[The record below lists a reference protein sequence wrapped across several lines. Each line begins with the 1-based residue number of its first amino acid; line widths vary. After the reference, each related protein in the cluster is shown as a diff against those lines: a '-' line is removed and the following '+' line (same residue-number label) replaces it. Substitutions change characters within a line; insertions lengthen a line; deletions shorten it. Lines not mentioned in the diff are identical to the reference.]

1 MDSKRHENKRRKEKE
16 NSSKDSESKG
26 EKRRVLRHEW
36 SQTRSEVSATLDVG
50 FPVDSNQVTLKCT
63 DGECSI
69 TLPDGRHW
77 ECELFA
83 PVVGEYTSLIHKP
96 KKVVVK
102 MVKKDP
108 SINWCQ
114 LEKSDEPLRPDVP
127 TQDDKEENPTTE
139 LTNPKYDYYESGV
152 SLNHLLLNIR
162 VSGTTK
168 GQTESELPQNKTFHV
183 PSAGVIT
190 RQNIALHVKIK
201 LTAQSGKVG
210 SKSKLKPARKVAR
223 VYWGVGL
230 KGPTFGGLSISPEP
244 MAAPSNTWMPVSR
257 SASLATPPPEALTP
271 IPLAAAPERAGCS
284 EPPTLDSSAGD
295 ASSLRSSTLKQEE
308 VKKQTCVVP
317 TQRTPPDG
325 GAERSPV
332 VLEPEVALG
341 YTGLDNLGNTCFM
354 NSVLQCLANT
364 REFRDYFLGGVFQG
378 EINTENPLG
387 MRGELA
393 VAFAVLLRWL
403 WSGAQR
409 SYAPSRLK
417 SLISVKAPQFTGFAQ
432 HDAQEFMAFLL
443 DGLHEDLNR
452 IHNKPYVESV
462 DSANRPDEVVAEE
475 SWSRYKLRNDSI
487 VVDLF
492 QGQYKSTVICP
503 ECQKVSINFDP
514 FLYLSVPLP
523 KKQKIFVVHFYRW
536 DPDQVP
542 IKLRLRLNQDARV
555 EDLKDEIFKKTH
567 VSPRNLR
574 LLEVYNRKI
583 YKVFNRD
590 DDSLMDITPKD
601 LIFAFEILGRDV
613 AREKVVEVAVVQ
625 RLLMPHAAT
634 TCASCGVAK
643 LEALKRCTRCLR
655 VGYCNR
661 TCQTNHWHQHKS
673 VCKFVPELVG
683 LPFVLSLPQSQ
694 ATYANLCRLMEAY
707 SRQDSFFFSFS
718 VSLMFVLRT
727 CLTNFI
733 RVSLELKKVHILSPS
748 PTLTGLNRFALGGTG
763 NRADLSNA
771 SCSYT
776 VSFSFDLKVSSFF
789 CTAVSGFTLRF
800 IFTSSPSLSLVFKK
814 HHRTGTEPKQNTKLP
829 NRSKL
834 FNYRA
839 QTKPEQN
846 RRLVNPNGNN
856 NRSEGG
862 PMFGVT
868 SVVPYAES
876 CPSKVDFVFEERGE
890 SLPLFSRY
898 QILPVECVYNYRLLY
913 TLCSSSPAFIDFLY
927 FISELEK
934 HESNINTPCRH
945 SASSSVLHKL
955 QPTVIALQKKKHRSL
970 NLKKK
975 KPSKLGTPVM
985 SLSFS
990 GNEPLDLSR
999 VYYLAMDWRN
1009 DQRQGSYVLVE
1020 SKEVVGSFSLLK
1032 QPAIHSYETSK
1043 EDGIS
1048 LDQCLRLFTEPE
1060 VLSPQEA
1067 WYCPSCK
1074 EHRQAT
1080 KELSLWRLPPV
1091 LIIQLKRFSF
1101 TRSIFRDK
1109 IDKMVDFPIN
1119 GLDVGPYYCGPAC
1132 ESGGPQPVYD
1142 LFAVI
1147 NHHGGML
1154 GGHYTAFGRCTDATD
1169 TRLSEVGWRLFDDS
1183 RVNAVSDA
1191 RVATSAAYMLF
1202 YRRRNAPFE
1211 LSPCG
1216 APAWRPRATTA
1227 PSQKLL
1233 KDRENLLDQ
1242 EFSAQNDANN
1252 NRCHYG
1258 VATPDDASVD
1268 MDSPD

>member
-1 MDSKRHENKRRKEKE
+1 
-16 NSSKDSESKG
+16 
-26 EKRRVLRHEW
+26 
-36 SQTRSEVSATLDVG
+36 
-50 FPVDSNQVTLKCT
+50 
-63 DGECSI
+63 
-69 TLPDGRHW
+69 
-77 ECELFA
+77 
-83 PVVGEYTSLIHKP
+83 
-96 KKVVVK
+96 
-102 MVKKDP
+102 
-108 SINWCQ
+108 
-114 LEKSDEPLRPDVP
+114 
-127 TQDDKEENPTTE
+127 
-139 LTNPKYDYYESGV
+139 
-152 SLNHLLLNIR
+152 
-162 VSGTTK
+162 
-168 GQTESELPQNKTFHV
+168 
-183 PSAGVIT
+183 
-190 RQNIALHVKIK
+190 
-201 LTAQSGKVG
+201 
-210 SKSKLKPARKVAR
+210 
-223 VYWGVGL
+223 
-230 KGPTFGGLSISPEP
+230 
-244 MAAPSNTWMPVSR
+244 
-257 SASLATPPPEALTP
+257 
-271 IPLAAAPERAGCS
+271 
-284 EPPTLDSSAGD
+284 
-295 ASSLRSSTLKQEE
+295 
-308 VKKQTCVVP
+308 
-317 TQRTPPDG
+317 
-325 GAERSPV
+325 
-332 VLEPEVALG
+332 EVALG

-567 VSPRNLR
+567 VSPKNLR
-574 LLEVYNRKI
+574 VLEVYNRKI

-601 LIFAFEILGRDV
+601 LIFAWEGVEFRGCLQLCKLGFAPFRRLGATSCITASRACRHSVNVFQPPVKSNKCALD
-613 AREKVVEVAVVQ
+613 AAAGTPPGSVE
-625 RLLMPHAAT
+625 P
-634 TCASCGVAK
+634 
-643 LEALKRCTRCLR
+643 LEA
-655 VGYCNR
+655 
-661 TCQTNHWHQHKS
+661 
-673 VCKFVPELVG
+673 ELDEAEG
-683 LPFVLSLPQSQ
+683 LDP
-694 ATYANLCRLMEAY
+694 
-707 SRQDSFFFSFS
+707 
-718 VSLMFVLRT
+718 VS
-727 CLTNFI
+727 N
-733 RVSLELKKVHILSPS
+733 
-748 PTLTGLNRFALGGTG
+748 
-763 NRADLSNA
+763 
-771 SCSYT
+771 
-776 VSFSFDLKVSSFF
+776 
-789 CTAVSGFTLRF
+789 
-800 IFTSSPSLSLVFKK
+800 
-814 HHRTGTEPKQNTKLP
+814 
-829 NRSKL
+829 
-834 FNYRA
+834 
-839 QTKPEQN
+839 
-846 RRLVNPNGNN
+846 
-856 NRSEGG
+856 EGG

-876 CPSKVDFVFEERGE
+876 CPSKVDFVFEDRGE
-890 SLPLFSRY
+890 SRSKTLLCGTWF
-898 QILPVECVYNYRLLY
+898 IIVENHAL
-913 TLCSSSPAFIDFLY
+913 LCSTWLY
-927 FISELEK
+927 WFR
-934 HESNINTPCRH
+934 HTPHH
-945 SASSSVLHKL
+945 SFGSRDLVLMAADGK
-955 QPTVIALQKKKHRSL
+955 T
-970 NLKKK
+970 
-975 KPSKLGTPVM
+975 
-985 SLSFS
+985 SFA
-990 GNEPLDLSR
+990 E
-999 VYYLAMDWRN
+999 
-1009 DQRQGSYVLVE
+1009 
-1020 SKEVVGSFSLLK
+1020 
-1032 QPAIHSYETSK
+1032 

-1048 LDQCLRLFTEPE
+1048 LDQCLTLFTEPE

-1067 WYCPSCK
+1067 WYCPGCK

-1119 GLDVGPYYCGPAC
+1119 GLDVSPYYCGPAC

-1202 YRRRNAPFE
+1202 YRRRNTPFE
-1211 LSPCG
+1211 LLSCG
-1216 APAWRPRATTA
+1216 ASTWRPKAATA

-1242 EFSAQNDANN
+1242 EFSAQND
-1252 NRCHYG
+1252 
-1258 VATPDDASVD
+1258 
-1268 MDSPD
+1268 

>member
-63 DGECSI
+63 DAECSI

-77 ECELFA
+77 DCELFA

-139 LTNPKYDYYESGV
+139 LTNPKYDYYESGANGDTV
-152 SLNHLLLNIR
+152 TVTLFVKSISKETLNVEFHDAGFSVRFRTKNTNSEFLELHKATEETTFVWRVNVKEPIR
-162 VSGTTK
+162 AAECRHRLSPCKLELILKKVVPAKWSCL
-168 GQTESELPQNKTFHV
+168 ELP
-183 PSAGVIT
+183 
-190 RQNIALHVKIK
+190 VKK
-201 LTAQSGKVG
+201 
-210 SKSKLKPARKVAR
+210 
-223 VYWGVGL
+223 
-230 KGPTFGGLSISPEP
+230 EP

-257 SASLATPPPEALTP
+257 SASLAAPPPEASTP

-295 ASSLRSSTLKQEE
+295 ASSLHAPTLKQEE
-308 VKKQTCVVP
+308 AKKKTYVVP

-325 GAERSPV
+325 GAERSPA

-542 IKLRLRLNQDARV
+542 IKLCLRLNQDARV

-567 VSPRNLR
+567 VLPKNLR
-574 LLEVYNRKI
+574 VLEVYNRKI

-601 LIFAFEILGRDV
+601 LIFAFEILDRDK
-613 AREKVVEVAVVQ
+613 AREKVIEVAVVQ

-673 VCKFVPELVG
+673 VCKFVPELIG

-707 SRQDSFFFSFS
+707 SRHS
-718 VSLMFVLRT
+718 VNVFQPPVKSNKCALDAAAGTPPGSVEP
-727 CLTNFI
+727 
-733 RVSLELKKVHILSPS
+733 LEAELDEAE
-748 PTLTGLNRFALGGTG
+748 GLDPG
-763 NRADLSNA
+763 SN
-771 SCSYT
+771 
-776 VSFSFDLKVSSFF
+776 
-789 CTAVSGFTLRF
+789 
-800 IFTSSPSLSLVFKK
+800 
-814 HHRTGTEPKQNTKLP
+814 
-829 NRSKL
+829 
-834 FNYRA
+834 
-839 QTKPEQN
+839 
-846 RRLVNPNGNN
+846 
-856 NRSEGG
+856 EGG

-876 CPSKVDFVFEERGE
+876 CPSKVDFVFEDR
-890 SLPLFSRY
+890 
-898 QILPVECVYNYRLLY
+898 
-913 TLCSSSPAFIDFLY
+913 
-927 FISELEK
+927 
-934 HESNINTPCRH
+934 
-945 SASSSVLHKL
+945 
-955 QPTVIALQKKKHRSL
+955 
-970 NLKKK
+970 
-975 KPSKLGTPVM
+975 
-985 SLSFS
+985 

-1009 DQRQGSYVLVE
+1009 NQRQGSYVLVE
-1020 SKEVVGSFSLLK
+1020 SKEVDYATMDDDCNLPFS
-1032 QPAIHSYETSK
+1032 E

-1048 LDQCLRLFTEPE
+1048 LDQCLTLFTEPE

-1067 WYCPSCK
+1067 WYCPGCK

-1119 GLDVGPYYCGPAC
+1119 GLDVSPYYCGPAC

-1183 RVNAVSDA
+1183 RVNAVSDV

-1202 YRRRNAPFE
+1202 YRRRNTPFE
-1211 LSPCG
+1211 LSSCG
-1216 APAWRPRATTA
+1216 ASMWRPKAATA

>member
-69 TLPDGRHW
+69 TLPGEGPAGFPMPDVYSCVVLKETRRKPAFSSKRRDWGRTKSVEKGLKVSFHVLGSSENLDMCREKGKADTVGQRLLGREALW
-77 ECELFA
+77 VEFTDTCGHQIYLFCSNMNAKKPSSCADHLRTTFSASSSSNGRLIVRTCRHRLSPCKLELI
-83 PVVGEYTSLIHKP
+83 L
-96 KKVVVK
+96 KKVVPAK
-102 MVKKDP
+102 WSCLELPVKK
-108 SINWCQ
+108 
-114 LEKSDEPLRPDVP
+114 
-127 TQDDKEENPTTE
+127 
-139 LTNPKYDYYESGV
+139 
-152 SLNHLLLNIR
+152 
-162 VSGTTK
+162 
-168 GQTESELPQNKTFHV
+168 
-183 PSAGVIT
+183 
-190 RQNIALHVKIK
+190 
-201 LTAQSGKVG
+201 
-210 SKSKLKPARKVAR
+210 
-223 VYWGVGL
+223 
-230 KGPTFGGLSISPEP
+230 EP

-257 SASLATPPPEALTP
+257 SASLAAPPPEVSTQVSTP
-271 IPLAAAPERAGCS
+271 ISLAAAPEKAGCS

-308 VKKQTCVVP
+308 AKVRGPFV
-317 TQRTPPDG
+317 
-325 GAERSPV
+325 RSPA

-341 YTGLDNLGNTCFM
+341 FTGLDNLGNTCFM

-523 KKQKIFVVHFYRW
+523 KKQKIFVVHFYHW

-601 LIFAFEILGRDV
+601 LIFAFEILDRDV

-673 VCKFVPELVG
+673 VCKFVPELIG

-707 SRQDSFFFSFS
+707 SRQDSFSQSLFFSFS
-718 VSLMFVLRT
+718 GKDTLCMIRMAKFKVSAQRAANGDHVNACSNGSSLQSAVVTEEEAVAANVCDVPSASTAAVSSEIAGSSACLAPTASGSALSSAHLMTGFLTHEEIEVAAKHCKTVQAELGAMPATQRKLQAMQPDPT
-727 CLTNFI
+727 PATATSEGAKVCL
-733 RVSLELKKVHILSPS
+733 VQVDILSNLLS
-748 PTLTGLNRFALGGTG
+748 CTVCKHCLGTGLTVQEGTELGLATKLEVICPLCGI
-763 NRADLSNA
+763 
-771 SCSYT
+771 
-776 VSFSFDLKVSSFF
+776 VSSSWSSPRQQGTMAFEINIRSKMAIADWKGADSSQQFSSCHECLAQRSAPSSKCFF
-789 CTAVSGFTLRF
+789 PLQSKKINKNKKC
-800 IFTSSPSLSLVFKK
+800 TSSK
-814 HHRTGTEPKQNTKLP
+814 
-829 NRSKL
+829 
-834 FNYRA
+834 
-839 QTKPEQN
+839 
-846 RRLVNPNGNN
+846 
-856 NRSEGG
+856 
-862 PMFGVT
+862 
-868 SVVPYAES
+868 
-876 CPSKVDFVFEERGE
+876 C
-890 SLPLFSRY
+890 
-898 QILPVECVYNYRLLY
+898 
-913 TLCSSSPAFIDFLY
+913 
-927 FISELEK
+927 
-934 HESNINTPCRH
+934 
-945 SASSSVLHKL
+945 
-955 QPTVIALQKKKHRSL
+955 
-970 NLKKK
+970 KKK
-975 KPSKLGTPVM
+975 KPQKLGTLVM
-985 SLSFS
+985 SFLFS

-1020 SKEVVGSFSLLK
+1020 SKEVVGSFSK
-1032 QPAIHSYETSK
+1032 QPAFHSYATSK

-1067 WYCPSCK
+1067 WYCPGCK

-1109 IDKMVDFPIN
+1109 IDKMVDFPIS

-1211 LSPCG
+1211 LSLCG
-1216 APAWRPRATTA
+1216 VSAWRPRAVIA